1 MRRFVVNYPYLC
13 PINLYH
19 KNKYMKKLLLSLAA
33 FSLVLSA
40 CDNTPKYTINGTIQ
54 GDQTGNILLVSENG
68 NQLDTLGKA
77 AIKNG
82 KFKLTGHVDSLTI
95 AYASI
100 EGSRYYV
107 PVFLENADYTASI
120 DIANPMENKVE
131 GTKNQAVIN
140 SFIALNKELQKG
152 RVEIQQE
159 YMAANQAK
167 DTEKMTALES
177 KMEELIESTEA
188 KEEDLLKQ
196 NPDTY
201 ATAFLLLTKM
211 GQMEYE
217 QLNPLYDLLSPEIKA
232 SKPGKEV
239 GAYLSRL
246 ATTAVGKVAPDFTL
260 ETPDGT
266 PLSMHS
272 VKGKIKVLDFWA
284 SWCGPCRAENPNV
297 VELYKKFHP
306 KGLEIIGVSLDENKD
321 QWQQAIKDDK
331 LAWKQMSDLKGWQS
345 EVAQLYG
352 VSAIPHTVILDENNV
367 IIAKNLRG
375 KELEEKIAVLLQ

>member
-1 MRRFVVNYPYLC
+1 
-13 PINLYH
+13 
-19 KNKYMKKLLLSLAA
+19 MKKFLLSLAA
-33 FSLVLSA
+33 FSLILSA
-40 CDNTPKYTINGTIQ
+40 CDNTPKYTIDGTIQ
-54 GDQTGNILLVSENG
+54 GDQTGNVLLVSENG

-82 KFKLTGHVDSLTI
+82 KFKFSGHVDSLTI

-100 EGSRYYV
+100 EGSRYYI
-107 PVFLENADYTASI
+107 PVFLENANYTALL
-120 DIANPMENKVE
+120 DPANPMGNKIE
-131 GTKNQAVIN
+131 GTKNQTIIN
-140 SFIALNKELQKG
+140 SFITINQGLQKE
-152 RVEIQQE
+152 RMEIQQQ

-177 KMEELIESTEA
+177 KMEELIESAEA
-188 KEEDLLKQ
+188 KEEDLLKE

-217 QLNPLYDLLSPEIKA
+217 QLNAIYDPLSPEIKA
-232 SKPGKEV
+232 TTPGKEIA
-239 GAYLSRL
+239 AYLARL
-246 ATTAVGKVAPDFTL
+246 APTAVGQVAPDFTL
-260 ETPDGT
+260 ETPDGK

-272 VKGKIKVLDFWA
+272 VKGKVKVLDFWA

-306 KGLEIIGVSLDENKD
+306 KGLEIVGISLDENKD

-331 LAWKQMSDLKGWQS
+331 LAWKQMSDLKGWES

-352 VSAIPHTVILDENNV
+352 ISAIPHTIILDENNV

-375 KELEEKIAVLLQ
+375 KKLEEKIAELLQ

>member
-1 MRRFVVNYPYLC
+1 MRRFIVYYPYLC
-13 PINLYH
+13 SINYII
-19 KNKYMKKLLLSLAA
+19 KKYMKKLLLSLAA
-33 FSLVLSA
+33 FSFILSA
-40 CDNTPKYTINGTIQ
+40 CDNSPKYTINGTIQ
-54 GDQTGNILLVSENG
+54 GDQTGNVLLVSENG
-68 NQLDTLGKA
+68 AQLDTIGKA

-82 KFKLTGHVDSLTI
+82 EFKLSGHVDSLTI
-95 AYASI
+95 AYASV
-100 EGSRYYV
+100 EGSKFYI
-107 PVFLENADYTASI
+107 PVFLENADYTAEI
-120 DIANPMENKVE
+120 DLTNPMDNKVE

-140 SFIALNKELQKG
+140 SFIALNKELQKE
-152 RVEIQQE
+152 RIEIQQQ

-188 KEEDLLKQ
+188 KEEDLLKA
-196 NPDTY
+196 NPDVY

-217 QLNPLYDLLSPEIKA
+217 QLNAIYDPLNPEVKA
-232 SKPGKEV
+232 SAPGKEIA
-239 GAYLSRL
+239 AYLKRL
-246 ATTAVGKVAPDFTL
+246 APTAVGQVAPDFTL
-260 ETPDGT
+260 ETPNGK

-272 VKGKIKVLDFWA
+272 VKGKVKILDFWA

-306 KGLEIIGVSLDENKD
+306 KGLEIVGISLDENAD
-321 QWQQAIKDDK
+321 QWKQAIKDDK
-331 LAWKQMSDLKGWQS
+331 LTWQQMSDLKGWES

-352 VSAIPHTVILDENNV
+352 ISAIPHTVILDENNV

-375 KELEEKIAVLLQ
+375 KKLEEKIAELLQ